1 MKFTFLSLAVSIRPL
16 VVAALA
22 CCAPLPSWAADAMKT
37 AMVSVS
43 SVRAAPAPAGSPEA
57 VAFSGQV
64 TVKTRLA
71 LDADFGD
78 SKLMLFIDMS
88 GVSGVGSVSGSSYMV
103 RSQDV
108 LIRPLSMSQELELT
122 FPFFKSMS
130 DTLAS
135 TRTGVAQIVLN
146 IDTTTGMV
154 TSAAATMVSR

>member
-43 SVRAAPAPAGSPEA
+43 SVRAAP
-57 VAFSGQV
+57 
-64 TVKTRLA
+64 VKTRLA